1 MLVSWIRGRI
11 VVKVAFA
18 IIDSTLAIVEAFIF
32 VDVNVFVFT
41 HSIISSSA
49 ILVAIIVEELELN
62 IIDVAFAVFVV
73 SFEYAIVIAA
83 MTNCVVCVWGSIP
96 LPIYVYIG
104 SFSDP
109 AEMKQLG
116 TSIFWS

>member
-62 IIDVAFAVFVV
+62 I
-73 SFEYAIVIAA
+73 
-83 MTNCVVCVWGSIP
+83 
-96 LPIYVYIG
+96 
-104 SFSDP
+104 FSDP
-109 AEMKQLG
+109 AEMKQLARNNG
-116 TSIFWS
+116 ISTGGKWRA